1 MYRMSTTPARN
12 SVSMNGMLLS
22 YDIRDGK
29 SKKTGA
35 PYRMGSAVL
44 RVNQFYGGKEELSEI
59 PVKSLAM
66 KFKKDGSDNKF
77 FENLGDYAV
86 DLKPATRYGTD
97 EASHVSITGRNGN
110 GALSENMF
118 ASERNPETVYSTFNI
133 DFKFLNE
140 PRINA
145 TGSTAD
151 CATFD
156 VEIFILAKD
165 RELNSAGEET
175 GRLKI
180 RGGIVQWGEKI
191 DCFDFYVEN
200 PTAIE
205 YIDRNYNI
213 NDTASFVGR
222 IRYTSETVVY
232 KSENTWGETLPTT
245 STRKK
250 HELIITG
257 PSAGHEDGPNEEADS
272 YDPEDI
278 RTMIADRNARK
289 EDAKNEARKR
299 AKKGNGGAAPAG
311 AAVTAKPK
319 FGWED

>member
-1 MYRMSTTPARN
+1 MYRMSTAPARN
-12 SVSMNGMLLS
+12 SVSINGMLLS

-29 SKKTGA
+29 SKKNGNQ
-35 PYRMGSAVL
+35 YRMANAVF
-44 RVNQFYGGKEELSEI
+44 RVNQFYSGKEELSEV

-66 KFKKDGSDNKF
+66 KFKKDGTDNKF
-77 FENLGDYAV
+77 YATLGDYAV
-86 DLKPATRYGTD
+86 NLKSAARYGTD
-97 EASHVSITGRNGN
+97 EADKLTITGRNGN

-140 PRINA
+140 ARYNSDGN
-145 TGSTAD
+145 TGE

-156 VEIFILAKD
+156 VEIFILDIA
-165 RELNSAGEET
+165 RELNAAGEET

-191 DCFDFYVEN
+191 DCFDFFVEN

-205 YIDRNYNI
+205 YIERNYNI

-232 KSENTWGETLPTT
+232 KSENTWGETIPTT

-257 PSAGHEDGPNEEADS
+257 PSAGHEDGPNAEEDS

-299 AKKGNGGAAPAG
+299 AKNGTGSNGNAGTAA
-311 AAVTAKPK
+311 AKPK
-319 FGWED
+319 YGCED